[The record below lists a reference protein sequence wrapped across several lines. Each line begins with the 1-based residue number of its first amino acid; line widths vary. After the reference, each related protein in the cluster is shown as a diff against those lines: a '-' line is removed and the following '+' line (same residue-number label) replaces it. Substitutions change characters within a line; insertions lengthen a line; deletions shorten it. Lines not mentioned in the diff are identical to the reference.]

1 MKLQSEQ
8 NFLDII
14 DSHFPTLSDTV
25 RLGRG
30 DDGCVIDAGPGL
42 TLSTDLFLEDVHFR
56 RSYFAPSQ
64 IGHKA
69 LAVNLSDMAAMGA
82 KPLGF
87 LMNLMVPPDM
97 DEKFLQGMLAGMAAL
112 AEKHEVEL
120 AGGDLSRSE
129 RLGLAITVWGKAGPT
144 GRFLTRSGFGPG
156 DLLFCVGPLGLARTG
171 LLALEERGPSA
182 CKTRPAACKAHLEPR
197 PLVAE
202 GLLLAGLED
211 VLGLMDVSDGLAM
224 DLPRFLASA
233 GLGADLRLDPSS
245 LHPEVLDAAG
255 SAEAA
260 VETAVRG
267 GEDYALLG
275 AARPRALRLL
285 QATVPGLAVM
295 GSAVPRPGIR
305 VNGRNFSGKGFDHF
319 NR

>member
-8 NFLDII
+8 AFLELI
-14 DSHFPTLSDTV
+14 DSCFPTLSDTV

-30 DDGCVIDAGPGL
+30 DDGCVIDGNARL

-56 RSYFAPSQ
+56 RAYFSPAH

-87 LMNLMVPPDM
+87 LMNLMVPPDL
-97 DEKFLQGMLAGMAAL
+97 DKVFFQELFTGMAAL
-112 AEKHEVEL
+112 AETHGVEL

-129 RLGLAITVWGKAGPT
+129 RLGLAVTVWGRSGPS
-144 GRFLTRSGFGPG
+144 GRFLTRGGFGPG

-171 LLALEERGPSA
+171 LAALEKHGPDA
-182 CKTRPAACKAHLEPR
+182 VKRCPAACAAHLEPR

-202 GLLLAGLED
+202 GLVLAGLED
-211 VLGLMDVSDGLAM
+211 VLGLMDLSDGLAI
-224 DLPRFLASA
+224 DLPRFLSSG
-233 GLGADLRLDPSS
+233 GLGADLRLDPSM
-245 LHPEVLDAAG
+245 LHPEVLAASG

-260 VETAVRG
+260 VEQAVLG

-275 AARPRALRLL
+275 AARPKALRAL
-285 QATVPGLAVM
+285 QATLPGLAVL
-295 GSAVPRPGIR
+295 GTATSRPGIR
-305 VNGRNFSGKGFDHF
+305 INGRAFTGQGFDHF
-319 NR
+319 TT